1 MNALLRLASTL
12 DSFQF
17 YLESDEIYNL
27 YEDLS
32 KVIVS
37 EDKDYLIKT
46 AELLDRYGRPLQRQA
61 PPRPQVPRPTS
72 LPDYARMPM
81 RNLGQASYIDAFL
94 TNGVM
99 DAKKVQNFI
108 NNSSKADPD
117 TLYKLYL
124 QNEKNPNYQKLAEK
138 FDTAYKE
145 LDTFVND
152 KRLSPSARK
161 LIQNAQSQLVAQKGI
176 VLNKYIVANPSLFN
190 KELVNKANKVLYSPG
205 PITNSPASNEV
216 RKKVFQN
223 PKLNPQLAAELE
235 LAGARFDQRTGE
247 LIESSAETMGK
258 AFDKLGPTSPV
269 SRGGKAGQMGNKA
282 VQMGQKAAQL
292 AAKAKNSPAAGSIVN
307 ALGKMSQTFKFIAP
321 LTKVLPFIGFALA
334 IPDFVKLCN
343 KINQNGWESIWND
356 PYDRAK
362 AIGVISNTVAA
373 AVSIAPGPLTPVAA
387 ALTAIGMGSDIGADL
402 AVKGADIAEGGEL
415 KLFGRTLKKKSKE
428 RQQQEA
434 LEAGLNAKNIDPLV
448 QAALNDSKSLFMS
461 GLRTPDVMN
470 NQRMKA
476 TYPWLGSGDARDTQ
490 FKLQV
495 PILRKSLRPGT
506 TPQGQS
512 AQTQSGKPQ
521 QQAPGPYLNK
531 PPYSGPANQQGQPAN
546 QQGQPA
552 YNNAQQ
558 RQQQMPVLN
567 NYNDLLYKAYQDVT
581 QTTNVTLEN
590 LKNYRQQIIYKIQ
603 ALSRFYP
610 NINAQQAIVA
620 LDNRIRRFSGQA
632 QPT

>member
-37 EDKDYLIKT
+37 EDKDSLIKT
-46 AELLDRYGRPLQRQA
+46 AQLVDQYGNPLQRQVA
-61 PPRPQVPRPTS
+61 PRPQVPRPTS

-190 KELVNKANKVLYSPG
+190 KELVNKANKVLNSPG

-216 RKKVFQN
+216 RKRVFQN

-235 LAGARFDQRTGE
+235 LAGPRFDPRTGE

-387 ALTAIGMGSDIGADL
+387 ALTAIGMGSDLGADL

-415 KLFGRTLKKKSKE
+415 KLFGRTLRKKSKE

-490 FKLQV
+490 FKVQV
-495 PILRKSLRPGT
+495 PILRKSLRSGT

-512 AQTQSGKPQ
+512 AQTQPAQTQSGKPQ

-531 PPYSGPANQQGQPAN
+531 PPYSGPAN

-590 LKNYRQQIIYKIQ
+590 LKNYRQQIINKIQ

-632 QPT
+632 QPA

>member
-1 MNALLRLASTL
+1 
-12 DSFQF
+12 
-17 YLESDEIYNL
+17 
-27 YEDLS
+27 
-32 KVIVS
+32 
-37 EDKDYLIKT
+37 
-46 AELLDRYGRPLQRQA
+46 
-61 PPRPQVPRPTS
+61 
-72 LPDYARMPM
+72 
-81 RNLGQASYIDAFL
+81 
-94 TNGVM
+94 
-99 DAKKVQNFI
+99 
-108 NNSSKADPD
+108 
-117 TLYKLYL
+117 
-124 QNEKNPNYQKLAEK
+124 
-138 FDTAYKE
+138 
-145 LDTFVND
+145 
-152 KRLSPSARK
+152 
-161 LIQNAQSQLVAQKGI
+161 
-176 VLNKYIVANPSLFN
+176 
-190 KELVNKANKVLYSPG
+190 
-205 PITNSPASNEV
+205 
-216 RKKVFQN
+216 
-223 PKLNPQLAAELE
+223 
-235 LAGARFDQRTGE
+235 
-247 LIESSAETMGK
+247 MGK

-292 AAKAKNSPAAGSIVN
+292 AAKAKNNPAAGSIVN

-387 ALTAIGMGSDIGADL
+387 ALTAIGMGSDLGADL
-402 AVKGADIAEGGEL
+402 AVKGADVAEGAEL

-428 RQQQEA
+428 RQQQES

-490 FKLQV
+490 FKMQV
-495 PILRKSLRPGT
+495 PILRKSLRSGT

-512 AQTQSGKPQ
+512 AQGQPAQTQPGKPQ

-531 PPYSGPANQQGQPAN
+531 PPYSEPAN

-590 LKNYRQQIIYKIQ
+590 LKNYRQQIINKIQ

-632 QPT
+632 QPA

>member
-12 DSFQF
+12 DNFQF

-37 EDKDYLIKT
+37 EDKDFLIKT
-46 AELLDRYGRPLQRQA
+46 AAEILGPDGRPYKA
-61 PPRPQVPRPTS
+61 PPRPQVPRPTN
-72 LPDYARMPM
+72 LPDFARMPM

-138 FDTAYKE
+138 FDTAFKE

-190 KELVNKANKVLYSPG
+190 KELVNKANKVLNSPG
-205 PITNSPASNEV
+205 PISNSPASNEV
-216 RKKVFQN
+216 RKRVFQN

-235 LAGARFDQRTGE
+235 LAGKRFDPRTGE
-247 LIESSAETMGK
+247 LVESAAETMGK
-258 AFDKLGPTSPV
+258 AFDKLGPSSPV
-269 SRGGKAGQMGNKA
+269 SRGGKAGQMGQKA
-282 VQMGQKAAQL
+282 VQMGQKAAEL
-292 AAKAKNSPAAGSIVN
+292 AAKAKNSPAASSIVN
-307 ALGKMSQTFKFIAP
+307 ALSKMSQTFKFIAP

-343 KINQNGWESIWND
+343 KINQNGWESVWND

-402 AVKGADIAEGGEL
+402 AVKGADVAEGGEL
-415 KLFGRTLKKKSKE
+415 KLFGRTLRRKSKE

-434 LEAGLNAKNIDPLV
+434 LEAGLSAKNIDPLV

-461 GLRTPDVMN
+461 GLRAPDVMN

-476 TYPWLGSGDARDTQ
+476 KYPWLGSGDARDTQ
-490 FKLQV
+490 FKVQV
-495 PILRKSLRPGT
+495 PILRQSLRSGT

-512 AQTQSGKPQ
+512 AQGQPGKPQ

-632 QPT
+632 QPA